1 MNSNKLKFN
10 IKKTQVMIMSPK
22 RTRINEGLEVVFGHT
37 IKPDK
42 HANFLG
48 LTISDDE
55 EDVKVL

>member
-1 MNSNKLKFN
+1 
-10 IKKTQVMIMSPK
+10 MIMSPN
-22 RTRINEGLEVVFGHT
+22 RVRIIEGIEVEFNGHT
-37 IKPDK
+37 LKPDK